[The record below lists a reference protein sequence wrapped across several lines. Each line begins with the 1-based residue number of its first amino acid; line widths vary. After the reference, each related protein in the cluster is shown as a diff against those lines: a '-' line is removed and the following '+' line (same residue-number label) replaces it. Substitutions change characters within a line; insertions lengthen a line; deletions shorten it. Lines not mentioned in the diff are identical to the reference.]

1 MANSANKACIMRG
14 YVNRIAI
21 VDLSEWR
28 LDVIEPEAS
37 VLESFIGGRG
47 LGVATLVGR
56 GPQGAALSEQ
66 SPLCILTG
74 PMTGTKLPL
83 SNRLC
88 LVFRSPATGTIA
100 WANTGGYLAVA
111 LKNAGF
117 DGLIVVGRSPRP
129 CYLLVGGGRIEIRD
143 AHTLW
148 GKGAIEATGMLLEE
162 YGKVRVLAI
171 GPAGEALSPIAT
183 VINDKGRASG
193 VRHGVGA
200 VLGEKGLKGIV
211 LEDVQRASVEPDKV
225 AWSALRT
232 RVGAK
237 LRASAVLNPKDGTM
251 SVHGTGIAVEALGKT
266 ESLPVRNY
274 SRTVLPGYREI
285 GGVAM
290 SRTVLTDRLTCS
302 FCPVRCRRE
311 TGSTARFR
319 FQVEG
324 PDYAQLVSL
333 GTNCGL
339 NDLTAVS
346 YMNFLC
352 YELGIDPI
360 EMGNTLAMLAEATEL
375 GRVRDGL
382 RWGDADGMIQMIE
395 QTGAGVGVGE
405 VLALGASNAAALLG
419 VPELAMSVK
428 GISLQNC
435 DPRPEP
441 AWGLLNA
448 TETCGSAA
456 HIWCHGDLVWGM
468 REVGVEPLVEPS
480 SSPRHVAEMVRYK
493 QDLVALL
500 DSLTICAFSS
510 YAYALEDYAEALR
523 LITGIDIDEAEL
535 LARGGRI
542 VDAERAFN
550 LAHGFGPEHDTLP
563 GRFTREPVPSGLHE
577 GKVCNLD
584 PMLDEYY
591 RLRGWLAPAREPGDT
606 TIPVVHDSDGSGS
619 SSRSTSPAR

>member
-1 MANSANKACIMRG
+1 MMRG
-14 YVNRIAI
+14 YANRIA
-21 VDLSEWR
+21 VVNLSEWR

-37 VLESFIGGRG
+37 VLENFIGGRG
-47 LGVATLVGR
+47 LGVATLLGR
-56 GPQGAALSEQ
+56 GPQVAALSEQ
-66 SPLCILTG
+66 GLLCILTG
-74 PMTGTKLPL
+74 PLTGTKFPL

-117 DGLIVVGRSPRP
+117 DGLMVVGQSQRP
-129 CYLLVGGGRIEIRD
+129 CYLLVGGGRVEIRD
-143 AHTLW
+143 ASTLW
-148 GKGAIEATGMLLEE
+148 GKGAIDATGLLQKAH
-162 YGKVRVLAI
+162 GKVRVLAI

-200 VLGEKGLKGIV
+200 VFGGKGLKGIV
-211 LEDVQRASVEPDKV
+211 LEDVQRASAEPDKD
-225 AWSALRT
+225 AWSALRA

-285 GGVAM
+285 GGMAM

-311 TGSTARFR
+311 TGSTGRFR

-339 NDLTAVS
+339 TDLEAVS

-360 EMGNTLAMLAEATEL
+360 EMGNALAMLAEATEI
-375 GRVRDGL
+375 GQIRDGL
-382 RWGDADGMIQMIE
+382 RWGDVDGMIQRIE

-405 VLALGASNAAALLG
+405 VLRLGASRAAALLG

-448 TETCGSAA
+448 TETYGGAA
-456 HIWCHGDLVWGM
+456 HIWCYGDLVWGM
-468 REVGVEPLVEPS
+468 REVGVEALVEPS
-480 SSPRHVAEMVRYK
+480 SSARHIAEMVRYK

-500 DSLTICAFSS
+500 DSVTVCTFSS
-510 YAYALEDYAEALR
+510 YAYSLEDYAEALR
-523 LITGIDIDEAEL
+523 LVTGIDLDEAEL

-550 LAHGFGPEHDTLP
+550 VTHGFGPEDDTLP
-563 GRFTREPVPSGLHE
+563 LRFTREPVPSGLHE
-577 GKVCNLD
+577 GKVCDLG
-584 PMLDEYY
+584 PLLDEYY
-591 RLRGWLAPAREPGDT
+591 RVRDWPNPAHEAAPAGW
-606 TIPVVHDSDGSGS
+606 
-619 SSRSTSPAR
+619 AA